1 MKMYKSESDISS
13 QIQPKSRSSTS
24 MKGIKQCNFEAIL
37 KYLQKEGS
45 LINSYCNG
53 TSNLINFHTNAIP
66 TEAIKE
72 SLIHLEKGFRAFKF
86 SSSNKGIYRIH
97 FARIFDDNILNL
109 FSNKIIQHLKFI
121 SKLDLSFEACDYLSN
136 KSLMILGLQIRK
148 HLKHLKYLK
157 IHFKY
162 NQQITTFCVK
172 EFGSLLSKRLT
183 KLEVF
188 NLSFNSFGLLHS
200 ECSSSINLGLEKNLR
215 NLKSSDFQ
223 FLENFNVRRLYG
235 DHFLTESKPRYT
247 KNLTDFQVWTPNTF
261 SEEIAG
267 TILKYLFKNPETVLN
282 FQACGPEKGRYLQI
296 IRKYRKDWKKEEGPP
311 VLNCFAKAGEWGP
324 EHFMRALGV
333 NSEYETVRVHRIVI
347 QNTIQSERPLS
358 KAEQNQITIHLDYT
372 RNNLFGNSERAAQRI
387 FLNFKEFASLT
398 KGFFQAFQVMIAS
411 QSRNLKELV
420 INLKGF
426 REIGGGEDFGN
437 FGRNCIPNLHNL
449 EKLSLSWENC
459 GVTGSKYE
467 MVMTNL
473 TSKLMKL
480 ESLDLSFKELLVL
493 FGDKDLASFTKS
505 IQNLAKLKSLKLN
518 LAKLKLSD
526 KGIESLL
533 KNIGNN
539 TSLEELCLV
548 GDKCRVSDKC
558 LEILGEFIFK
568 QLCLKKLDVSFQGC
582 GLTEKAIKEFIE
594 KVSQNCKQ
602 LNLTGRWLE
611 EEISKI
617 NVENQEKTLFE
628 LQDGKFTTEQFGKA
642 MDNMLRNN
650 LDLDKFE
657 KLPFFC
663 ISSEEIKTY
672 LEQTKELSY
681 TCRGSEIP
689 EQLSAQD
696 FDFLARNLLAHLKS
710 IEKLELGF
718 PESKL
723 VDNAEALRRFVHDIF
738 KVKSDIKELA
748 LDFKNSQI
756 TEGIMEELLCEV
768 GNHQSR
774 LESLKINLAGCQGI
788 TSKFQKTWIERL
800 HSKSISKVNIEL
812 NNE

>member
-1 MKMYKSESDISS
+1 MYKSESDISS
-13 QIQPKSRSSTS
+13 QIQLKSRSSAS
-24 MKGIKQCNFEAIL
+24 VKGIKQCNFEAIL

-45 LINSYCNG
+45 LIDSYCNG
-53 TSNLINFHTNAIP
+53 TSNLIDFHTNAIS

-72 SLIHLEKGFRAFKF
+72 SLILLEKGFRIFNF

-188 NLSFNSFGLLHS
+188 NLSFNSFRLLHS

-223 FLENFNVRRLYG
+223 FLENFNIRRLDG
-235 DHFLTESKPRYT
+235 DHFLTYRKPRYA
-247 KNLTDFQVWTPNTF
+247 KKLTDFQVWTPNTF

-267 TILKYLFKNPETVLN
+267 TILKYLFRNPKTVLN
-282 FQACGPEKGRYLQI
+282 FQGCGPEKGRYLQI
-296 IRKYRKDWKKEEGPP
+296 IRKYRKDGKKEEGPP
-311 VLNCFAKAGEWGP
+311 VLNCFAKPGEWGP

-333 NSEYETVRVHRIVI
+333 NPEYGTVRVHRIVI
-347 QNTIQSERPLS
+347 QNTIQSDRPLS

-372 RNNLFGNSERAAQRI
+372 RNNMFGNSEETGQRI
-387 FLNFKEFASLT
+387 SLNFKEFASLT
-398 KGFFQAFQVMIAS
+398 KGFFQALQVMIAS
-411 QSRNLKELV
+411 QSRNFKELV
-420 INLKGF
+420 ISLKGF

-437 FGRNCIPNLHNL
+437 FGRNCIPTLHNL
-449 EKLSLSWENC
+449 EKFSLSLENC

-473 TSKLMKL
+473 ASKLTKL

-505 IQNLAKLKSLKLN
+505 FQDLTKLRSLKLN
-518 LAKLKLSD
+518 LANLKISD

-533 KNIGNN
+533 KNIENN
-539 TSLEELCLV
+539 TFLEELCII
-548 GDKCRVSDKC
+548 GDKCRVTDKC
-558 LEILGEFIFK
+558 LEILGEFVVK
-568 QLCLKKLDVSFQGC
+568 QFSLRKLDISFEGC
-582 GLTEKAIKEFIE
+582 GLTEKLIKEFIE
-594 KVSQNCKQ
+594 KVNQNCKQ

-628 LQDGKFTTEQFGKA
+628 LQDGKFTTEQFGKV
-642 MDNMLRNN
+642 MDNLLRNK

-663 ISSEEIKTY
+663 VSSGEIKTY
-672 LEQTKELSY
+672 LEQTKELLY

-710 IEKLELGF
+710 IEKLDLGF

-723 VDNAEALRRFVHDIF
+723 VDNGEALKRFVQEIF
-738 KVKSDIKELA
+738 KVKFDIKELA
-748 LDFKNSQI
+748 LDFKNSQT
-756 TEGIMEELLCEV
+756 TEGIMEELLSEIE
-768 GNHQSR
+768 NHSHG
-774 LESLKINLAGCQGI
+774 LESLRINLVGCQGI

-812 NNE
+812 NYE